1 MSLPVVSKVLE
12 AILESPEGAPPLFTE
27 LFREFAFT
35 TLELQALN
43 KVSKVL
49 RDGSKLSQKFKLAE
63 RGGPQL
69 VQFLKLMKKRTA
81 ELTVGD
87 SMVVPGGSKY
97 PDPRSTLKEHKI
109 AVSLMYIL
117 ERTSEDSFR
126 FVVVNT
132 DVAGGLGYHQA
143 CATASAPTIDFK
155 LCMAMD
161 GVPIQRMLDDVRIAF
176 FCYPCF
182 CCRCS
187 LRDAP

>member
-1 MSLPVVSKVLE
+1 MSLPVLSKVLE
-12 AILESPEGAPPLFTE
+12 AVLEPSEGAPPLFAE
-27 LFREFAFT
+27 LFKEFAFNT
-35 TLELQALN
+35 AELQALN

-81 ELTVGD
+81 ELNVGD
-87 SMVVPGGSKY
+87 SMVIPGGLNY
-97 PDPRSTLKEHKI
+97 PDPRNKARQI
-109 AVSLMYIL
+109 DVSLMYIL

-132 DVAGGLGYHQA
+132 DVEGGLGYHQV

-161 GVPIQRMLDDVRIAF
+161 GVPIQRMLDDVRVA
-176 FCYPCF
+176 CSCMPPCF
-182 CCRCS
+182 W
-187 LRDAP
+187 LLLLTT